1 MQPTVSIIVPVYN
14 AEATLRRCVDSI
26 LNQDYRDFELILVND
41 GSQDGSGAICDAYAA
56 QDPRVTAIH
65 KPNTGVSDTRNLA
78 ISRAQGTYL
87 QFLDSDDWITPDAT
101 TLLVQTAQ
109 QHSCDLVISDFYRV
123 VGERVS
129 RKGDIDDDT
138 VLSREEYAAH
148 MMGSGVH
155 TSRVKRSSK
164 RIGKAF
170 NTDIKLN
177 VSQKTIVISATHNE
191 TGETYS
197 EVVDI
202 PALPISFEHN
212 AELSALSWETYDQ
225 HLSLEEVRQKYN
237 EIVSA
242 PKMDPMFVL
251 ILVGLA
257 NASFC
262 RLFGGDWLSMGIVL
276 SATITGMFLRQRM
289 QANHINHYV
298 VFAVSAFVAS
308 LCASTSLIFDTTSEI
323 ALATSVLYL
332 IPGVPLINGIIDIV
346 QGETLIGC
354 SRLISAFLLIICI
367 AIGMSFTLMLV
378 KNSLI

>member
-1 MQPTVSIIVPVYN
+1 M
-14 AEATLRRCVDSI
+14 E
-26 LNQDYRDFELILVND
+26 
-41 GSQDGSGAICDAYAA
+41 
-56 QDPRVTAIH
+56 
-65 KPNTGVSDTRNLA
+65 RNE
-78 ISRAQGTYL
+78 S
-87 QFLDSDDWITPDAT
+87 
-101 TLLVQTAQ
+101 LLSVAKF
-109 QHSCDLVISDFYRV
+109 IA
-123 VGERVS
+123 
-129 RKGDIDDDT
+129 
-138 VLSREEYAAH
+138 EYAAH
-148 MMGSGVH
+148 MMGCGVH

-177 VSQKTIVISATHNE
+177 ISQKTIVISATHNE

-212 AELSALSWETYDQ
+212 AELSALSWETYDR
-225 HLSLEEVRQKYN
+225 HLPLD

-298 VFAVSAFVAS
+298 VFAVSSFVAS

-346 QGETLIGC
+346 EGETIIGC

-378 KNSLI
+378 KNSLL